1 MRGADADG
9 RRQRRQQE
17 VVEAVAE
24 VVVQDRAILA
34 AHLVLGA
41 VGVVHVVRRVGEDH
55 IHRLAIENPVGRIG
69 TAIRP
74 ADQYIHPWMFGH
86 NASKRTGLWL
96 KNLPKLVPTNVV
108 DGRHARVHL
117 ASPGPDRWKERSR
130 TMTGIAEAMADQWGS
145 LDQVAEAAE

>member
-1 MRGADADG
+1 MPPRQFADG

-55 IHRLAIENPVGRIG
+55 VHRLAIENPVVALGHGR
-69 TAIRP
+69 
-74 ADQYIHPWMFGH
+74 
-86 NASKRTGLWL
+86 
-96 KNLPKLVPTNVV
+96 
-108 DGRHARVHL
+108 
-117 ASPGPDRWKERSR
+117 
-130 TMTGIAEAMADQWGS
+130 
-145 LDQVAEAAE
+145 VAAQQPVAP